1 MALGSNHVTST
12 AAATFVPEVWSDEVI
27 AAFKSNL
34 VLANLVKNM
43 NHQGKKGDV
52 IHIPAPVRGD
62 ANQKTA
68 ESQVT
73 LISNT
78 EGEVQVNIDKH
89 FEYSRLI
96 EDIVATQA
104 LNSLRQFYT
113 DDAGFALSK
122 RADTDLGNLFAGF
135 QGGTAYSGAVI
146 GSDGSTAYD
155 GSANSNSGN
164 GAALTDAGI
173 RQMIQTL
180 DDADVPMSQRYLVIP
195 PVEKNNLLGIERFT
209 EQAFVGEVGA
219 QNSIRNGRVGNIY
232 GVEVY
237 VSSNT
242 PTITA
247 DDTSTT
253 YRAAGMFHESAM
265 VLVTQVAPRVQT
277 QYKQEYLGDLLTVD
291 MLYGVQELRDDAAVV
306 AVVPS

>member
-43 NHQGKKGDV
+43 NHQGKKGDT

-62 ANQKTA
+62 ASQKTA

-78 EGEVQVNIDKH
+78 EGEVLVNIDKH

-122 RADTDLGNLFAGF
+122 RADTDLGGLFAGF

-146 GSDGSTAYD
+146 GSDGSTNWDPTASSD
-155 GSANSNSGN
+155 TGN

-195 PVEKNNLLGIERFT
+195 PVEKNNLLGIDRFT

-237 VSSNT
+237 VSSNL
-242 PTITA
+242 PTVQA
-247 DDTSTT
+247 DDESTN

-291 MLYGVQELRDDAAVV
+291 MLYGVSELRDDAAVV
-306 AVVPS
+306 AVVPA

>member
-1 MALGSNHVTST
+1 MALGTNHVTST
-12 AAATFVPEVWSDEVI
+12 TAATFVPEVWSDEVI

-52 IHIPAPVRGD
+52 IHIPAPIRGS
-62 ANQKTA
+62 ASQKTA

-73 LISNT
+73 LITNT

-89 FEYSRLI
+89 FEYSRMI

-113 DDAGFALSK
+113 DDAGFALAK
-122 RADTDLGNLFAGF
+122 QADSDLGGLFAGF

-146 GSDGSTAYD
+146 GSDGSTNWD
-155 GSANSNSGN
+155 GSASTNTGN

-195 PVEKNNLLGIERFT
+195 PVEKNNLLGISRFT

-219 QNSIRNGRVGNIY
+219 TNSIRNGRVGNIY

-237 VSSNT
+237 VSSNV
-242 PTITA
+242 PTVTA
-247 DDTSTT
+247 DDDSTT

-265 VLVTQVAPRVQT
+265 VLVTQLAPRAQT

-291 MLYGVQELRDDAAVV
+291 MLYGVSELRDEAAVV

>member
-1 MALGSNHVTST
+1 MALGTNHVTST

-27 AAFKSNL
+27 AAFKQNL

-68 ESQVT
+68 ENQVT

-113 DDAGFALSK
+113 DDAGYALSK
-122 RADTDLGNLFAGF
+122 RADTDLGSLFAGF

-155 GSANSNSGN
+155 AAANGGSGN

-180 DDADVPMSQRYLVIP
+180 DDSDVPMSQRYLVIP

-247 DDTSTT
+247 DDGSTT

-306 AVVPS
+306 AAVPS

>member
-27 AAFKSNL
+27 AAFKQNL

-68 ESQVT
+68 ENQVT

-113 DDAGFALSK
+113 DDAGYALSK
-122 RADTDLGNLFAGF
+122 RADTDLGALFAGF

-155 GSANSNSGN
+155 GSANTNSGN

-242 PTITA
+242 PTVTA
-247 DDTSTT
+247 DDGSTT

>member
-27 AAFKSNL
+27 ASFKSNL

-52 IHIPAPVRGD
+52 IHIPAPVRAD

-68 ESQVT
+68 ENQVT

-78 EGEVQVNIDKH
+78 EGEVQVNIDQH

-122 RADTDLGNLFAGF
+122 RADTDLGALFAGF

-146 GSDGSTAYD
+146 GSDGSTAFD
-155 GSANSNSGN
+155 GSASGNTGN

-195 PVEKNNLLGIERFT
+195 PVEKNNLLGIDRFT

-219 QNSIRNGRVGNIY
+219 QNSIRNGRVGNVY

-237 VSSNT
+237 VSSNL
-242 PTITA
+242 PTVTA
-247 DDTSTT
+247 DDDSTN

>member
-12 AAATFVPEVWSDEVI
+12 SAATFVPEVWSDEVI
-27 AAFKSNL
+27 ASFKSNL

-43 NHQGKKGDV
+43 NHQGRKGDV

-62 ANQKTA
+62 ASQKTA

-78 EGEVQVNIDKH
+78 EGEVLVNIDKH

-96 EDIVATQA
+96 EDIVETQA
-104 LNSLRQFYT
+104 LNTLRQFYT
-113 DDAGFALSK
+113 DDAGFALAK
-122 RADTDLGNLFAGF
+122 RADSDLGALFASF
-135 QGGTAYSGAVI
+135 QGGSDYSGAVI
-146 GSDGSTAYD
+146 GSDGSTNWD
-155 GSANSNSGN
+155 GSANTNTGN

-173 RQMIQTL
+173 RTMIQTL
-180 DDADVPMSQRYLVIP
+180 DDADVPNSQRYLVIP
-195 PVEKNNLLGIERFT
+195 PVEKNNLLGIDRFT
-209 EQAFVGEVGA
+209 EQAFVGETGG

-237 VSSNT
+237 VSSNV
-242 PTITA
+242 PTVTA
-247 DDTSTT
+247 DDDSTD
-253 YRAAGMFHESAM
+253 YRAAAMFHESAM
-265 VLVTQVAPRVQT
+265 VLATQLSPRVQT

-291 MLYGVQELRDDAAVV
+291 MLYGTAELRDDAAIV

>member
-1 MALGSNHVTST
+1 MALGTNHVTST
-12 AAATFVPEVWSDEVI
+12 SAATFVPEVWSDEVI
-27 AAFKSNL
+27 AAFKQNL

-68 ESQVT
+68 ENQVT
-73 LISNT
+73 LITNT

-113 DDAGFALSK
+113 DDAGYALSK
-122 RADTDLGNLFAGF
+122 RADTDLGDLFAGF

-242 PTITA
+242 PTVTA

>member
-12 AAATFVPEVWSDEVI
+12 SAATFVPEVWSDEVI
-27 AAFKSNL
+27 ASFKSNL

-52 IHIPAPVRGD
+52 IHIPAPVRAD

-68 ESQVT
+68 ENQVT

-122 RADTDLGNLFAGF
+122 RADTDLGALFAGF

-146 GSDGSTAYD
+146 GADGETAFD
-155 GSANSNSGN
+155 PAANTDSGN
-164 GAALTDAGI
+164 GSALTDAGI

-195 PVEKNNLLGIERFT
+195 PVEKNNLLGIDRFT

-219 QNSIRNGRVGNIY
+219 QNSIRNGRVGNVY

-237 VSSNT
+237 VSSNL
-242 PTITA
+242 PTVTA
-247 DDTSTT
+247 DDTTT
-253 YRAAGMFHESAM
+253 NYRAAGMFHESAM

>member
-27 AAFKSNL
+27 ASFKSNL

-52 IHIPAPVRGD
+52 IHIPAPVRAD

-68 ESQVT
+68 ENQVT

-122 RADTDLGNLFAGF
+122 RADTDLGALFAGF

-146 GSDGSTAYD
+146 GSDGSTAFD
-155 GSANSNSGN
+155 GSANTNTGN

-195 PVEKNNLLGIERFT
+195 PVEKNNLLGIDRFT

-219 QNSIRNGRVGNIY
+219 QNSIRNGRVGNVY

-237 VSSNT
+237 VSSNL
-242 PTITA
+242 PTVTA
-247 DDTSTT
+247 DDDSTN

>member
-1 MALGSNHVTST
+1 MALGTNHVTST

-27 AAFKSNL
+27 AAFKQNL

-68 ESQVT
+68 ENQVT

-113 DDAGFALSK
+113 DDAGYALSK
-122 RADTDLGNLFAGF
+122 RADTDLGALFAGF

-155 GSANSNSGN
+155 GSANTNTGN

-242 PTITA
+242 PTVTA

>member
-27 AAFKSNL
+27 ASFKSNL

-62 ANQKTA
+62 ASQKTA

-122 RADTDLGNLFAGF
+122 RADTDLGGLFAGF
-135 QGGTAYSGAVI
+135 QGGTDYSGAVI
-146 GSDGSTAYD
+146 GSDGSTNWD
-155 GSANSNSGN
+155 PSASTNTGN

-195 PVEKNNLLGIERFT
+195 PVEKNNLLGIDRFT

-237 VSSNT
+237 VSSNL
-242 PTITA
+242 PTVTA
-247 DDTSTT
+247 DDDSTD

-291 MLYGVQELRDDAAVV
+291 MLYGVAELRDDAAVV

>member
-1 MALGSNHVTST
+1 
-12 AAATFVPEVWSDEVI
+12 
-27 AAFKSNL
+27 
-34 VLANLVKNM
+34 M

-52 IHIPAPVRGD
+52 IHIPAPVRAD

-68 ESQVT
+68 ENQVT
-73 LISNT
+73 LITNT

-122 RADTDLGNLFAGF
+122 RADTDLGALFAGF

-146 GSDGSTAYD
+146 GSDGSTAFD
-155 GSANSNSGN
+155 GSASTNTGN

-195 PVEKNNLLGIERFT
+195 PVEKNNLLGIDRFT

-219 QNSIRNGRVGNIY
+219 QNSIRNGRVGNVY

-237 VSSNT
+237 VSSNL
-242 PTITA
+242 PTVTA
-247 DDTSTT
+247 DDDSTT

>member
-1 MALGSNHVTST
+1 MALGSNHTTKTS
-12 AAATFVPEVWSDEVI
+12 AATFVPEVWSDEVI
-27 AAFKSNL
+27 ASFKSNL

-52 IHIPAPVRGD
+52 IHIPAPVRGN

-78 EGEVQVNIDKH
+78 EGEIQVNIDKH

-122 RADTDLGNLFAGF
+122 RADTDLGDLFSGF
-135 QGGTAYSGAVI
+135 QGGTNYSGAVA
-146 GSDGSTAYD
+146 GADGSTSWDPTA
-155 GSANSNSGN
+155 SSNTGN
-164 GAALTDAGI
+164 GSALTDAGI

-180 DDADVPMSQRYLVIP
+180 DDADVPMSSRYLVIP
-195 PVEKNNLLGIERFT
+195 PVEKRNLLGIDRFT
-209 EQAFVGEVGA
+209 EQAFVGETGG
-219 QNSIRNGRVGNIY
+219 QNSIRNGRVGNVY

-237 VSSNT
+237 VSSNV
-242 PTITA
+242 PTVTA
-247 DDTSTT
+247 DDGSTN

-265 VLVTQVAPRVQT
+265 VLITQVAPRVQT

-291 MLYGVQELRDDAAVV
+291 MLYGVNELRDEAAVV

>member
-1 MALGSNHVTST
+1 
-12 AAATFVPEVWSDEVI
+12 
-27 AAFKSNL
+27 
-34 VLANLVKNM
+34 M

-122 RADTDLGNLFAGF
+122 RADTDLGALFAGF

-146 GSDGSTAYD
+146 GSDGTTNWDPSAST
-155 GSANSNSGN
+155 NTGN

-180 DDADVPMSQRYLVIP
+180 DDQDVPMSQRYLVIP
-195 PVEKNNLLGIERFT
+195 PVEKNNLLGIDRFT

-237 VSSNT
+237 VSSNV
-242 PTITA
+242 PTVTA

>member
-27 AAFKSNL
+27 AAFKQNL

-68 ESQVT
+68 ENQVT

-113 DDAGFALSK
+113 DDAGYALSK
-122 RADTDLGNLFAGF
+122 RADTDLGALFAGF

>member
-27 AAFKSNL
+27 AAFKQNL

-68 ESQVT
+68 ENQVT

-113 DDAGFALSK
+113 DDAGYALSK
-122 RADTDLGNLFAGF
+122 RADTDLGALFAGF

-155 GSANSNSGN
+155 GSANTNTGN

-242 PTITA
+242 PTVTA
-247 DDTSTT
+247 DDDSTT

>member
-27 AAFKSNL
+27 ASFKSNL

-122 RADTDLGNLFAGF
+122 RADTDLGALFGGF
-135 QGGTAYSGAVI
+135 QGGTAYSGAVV
-146 GSDGSTAYD
+146 GSDGSTNWDPAA
-155 GSANSNSGN
+155 SSNTGN

-195 PVEKNNLLGIERFT
+195 PVEKNNLLGIDRFT

-237 VSSNT
+237 VSSNV
-242 PTITA
+242 PTVTA
-247 DDTSTT
+247 DDDSTD
-253 YRAAGMFHESAM
+253 YRAAAMFHESAM

>member
-27 AAFKSNL
+27 ASFKSNL

-122 RADTDLGNLFAGF
+122 RADTDLGALFGGF
-135 QGGTAYSGAVI
+135 QGGTAYSGAVV
-146 GSDGSTAYD
+146 GSDGSTNWDPAA
-155 GSANSNSGN
+155 SSNTGN

-195 PVEKNNLLGIERFT
+195 PVEKNNLLGIDRFT

-237 VSSNT
+237 VSSNV
-242 PTITA
+242 PTVAA
-247 DDTSTT
+247 DDDSTD
-253 YRAAGMFHESAM
+253 YRAAAMFHESAM

>member
-1 MALGSNHVTST
+1 MALGSNHVTSSK
-12 AAATFVPEVWSDEVI
+12 AATFVPEVWSDEVI
-27 AAFKSNL
+27 ASFKSNL

-52 IHIPAPVRGD
+52 IHIPAPVRGN

-78 EGEVQVNIDKH
+78 ESEIQVNIDKH

-122 RADTDLGNLFAGF
+122 RADTDLGDLFAGF
-135 QGGTAYSGAVI
+135 QGGSNYSGAVA
-146 GSDGSTAYD
+146 GNDGVTAWDPSST
-155 GSANSNSGN
+155 GN

-180 DDADVPMSQRYLVIP
+180 DDADVPMSSRYLVIP
-195 PVEKNNLLGIERFT
+195 PVEKRNLLGIDRFT
-209 EQAFVGEVGA
+209 EQAFVGETGG
-219 QNSIRNGRVGNIY
+219 QNSIRNGRVGNVY

-237 VSSNT
+237 VSSNV

-247 DDTSTT
+247 DDGSTN

-265 VLVTQVAPRVQT
+265 VLITQVAPRVQT

-291 MLYGVQELRDDAAVV
+291 MLYGVNELRDEAAVV

>member
-1 MALGSNHVTST
+1 MALGSNHTTKTS
-12 AAATFVPEVWSDEVI
+12 AATFVPEVWSDEVI
-27 AAFKSNL
+27 ASFKSNL

-52 IHIPAPVRGD
+52 IHIPSPVRGN

-78 EGEVQVNIDKH
+78 EGEIQVNIDQH

-122 RADTDLGNLFAGF
+122 RADTDLGDLFGGF
-135 QGGTAYSGAVI
+135 QGGTNYSGAVV
-146 GSDGSTAYD
+146 GADGSTGWD
-155 GSANSNSGN
+155 PTANTDTGN
-164 GAALTDAGI
+164 GSALTDAGI

-180 DDADVPMSQRYLVIP
+180 DDADVPMSSRYLVIP
-195 PVEKNNLLGIERFT
+195 PVEKRNLLGIDRFT
-209 EQAFVGEVGA
+209 EQAFVGETGG
-219 QNSIRNGRVGNIY
+219 QNSIRNGRVGNVY

-237 VSSNT
+237 VSSNV
-242 PTITA
+242 PTVTA
-247 DDTSTT
+247 ADGTTT
-253 YRAAGMFHESAM
+253 YRAAGMFHESSM
-265 VLVTQVAPRVQT
+265 VLITQVAPRVQT

-291 MLYGVQELRDDAAVV
+291 MLYGVNELRDEAAVV

>member
-27 AAFKSNL
+27 AAFKQNL

-122 RADTDLGNLFAGF
+122 RADTDLGALFAGF

-155 GSANSNSGN
+155 GSANTDTGN

-242 PTITA
+242 PTVTA

>member
-1 MALGSNHVTST
+1 MALGTNHVTST
-12 AAATFVPEVWSDEVI
+12 SAATFVPEVWSDEVI
-27 AAFKSNL
+27 AAFKQNL

-68 ESQVT
+68 ENQVT
-73 LISNT
+73 LITNT

-122 RADTDLGNLFAGF
+122 RADTDLGALFAGF

-242 PTITA
+242 PTVTA

>member
-12 AAATFVPEVWSDEVI
+12 TAATFVPEVWSDEVI
-27 AAFKSNL
+27 ASFKSNL

-52 IHIPAPVRGD
+52 IHIPAPIRGD

-73 LISNT
+73 LITNT
-78 EGEVQVNIDKH
+78 EGEIQVNIDQH
-89 FEYSRLI
+89 WEYSRLI

-113 DDAGFALSK
+113 DDAGYSLAK
-122 RADTDLGNLFAGF
+122 RADTELADLFGGF
-135 QGGTAYSGAVI
+135 QGGSAYSGAVI
-146 GSDGSTAYD
+146 GADGSTNWDGAANGSTGN
-155 GSANSNSGN
+155 GSALN
-164 GAALTDAGI
+164 DAGI

-180 DDADVPMSQRYLVIP
+180 DDEDTPMSQRYLVIP
-195 PVEKNNLLGIERFT
+195 PVEKNNLLGIDRFT
-209 EQAFVGEVGA
+209 EQAFVGEVGG

-237 VSSNT
+237 VSSNL
-242 PTITA
+242 PTVQA
-247 DDTSTT
+247 DDSSTN
-253 YRAAGMFHESAM
+253 YRVAGMFHESAM
-265 VLVTQVAPRVQT
+265 VLVTQLAPRVQT

-291 MLYGVQELRDDAAVV
+291 MLFGTAELRDTAAV
-306 AVVPS
+306 AAIVPS